1 MKKILA
7 FALVVSALTSCKKDA
22 LINSTSST
30 PMSNEVNYTSKNNR
44 IAFNSVADYDNLGNM
59 EDLKLQQTIL
69 DKISSLKASSA
80 VQKTEAD
87 DPIVDSIR
95 SEIPFLDVVLNDDEI
110 VQIQDEIVKL
120 DFVNE
125 KVYLMKESNENDI
138 TYAKLSSGE
147 ADGTIIKEYS
157 MTTEILDV
165 IAGTDGT
172 SDSDALF
179 GWFCG
184 EGGVGESQ
192 VSSGYKFADVPTSC
206 GSAVAE
212 QLEARSQYQKLGIYC
227 RLIADVYLWKATVS
241 STPAI
246 TDFHLQAYRKFKPR
260 CLGEIGMAS
269 LTNYSASSTS
279 ATCSSNFSTSSQI
292 RIFPYNNTRG
302 LNKLY
307 LETRAY
313 ITVSGVTYISAPA
326 IIIKNY

>member
-7 FALVVSALTSCKKDA
+7 FALIVSALTSCKKDA
-22 LINSTSST
+22 LINSTSSI

-95 SEIPFLDVVLNDDEI
+95 SEIPFLDVVLNEDEI

-172 SDSDALF
+172 DGTADS
-179 GWFCG
+179 WFCG
-184 EGGVGESQ
+184 ESGVGESQ
-192 VSSGYKFADVPTSC
+192 VSSGLFEVPLGYCSNTKYI
-206 GSAVAE
+206 
-212 QLEARSQYQKLGIYC
+212 EARSQYQKLGIYF
-227 RLIADVYLWKATVS
+227 RLFADAYLLKTIRGVQPQIS
-241 STPAI
+241 
-246 TDFHLQAYRKFKPR
+246 DFHVQTYRKYKPK
-260 CLGEIGMAS
+260 CQSEIGLAS
-269 LTNYSASSTS
+269 LIYNSNSSTS
-279 ATCSSNFSTSSQI
+279 YICGDNASSNI
-292 RIFPYNNTRG
+292 RVFAYNGTRG

-307 LETRAY
+307 LETRTY
-313 ITVSGVTYISAPA
+313 MTISGVTYVTTNPA
-326 IIIKNY
+326 IISKNY